1 MSGAEGVVDEEVA
14 AVRELAG
21 ELGIVLRLAGMEA
34 GVLEHLDPLVRE
46 ERAQVLAHRLD
57 PERGILALRPAE
69 VRTDTDLGRA
79 TLEQ

>member
-14 AVRELAG
+14 ALRELAG
-21 ELGIVLRLAGMEA
+21 DLGVVLRLAGMEA
-34 GVLEHLDPLVRE
+34 GVLQHLDPLVRE
-46 ERAQVLAHRLD
+46 ERAQVLSHRLD
-57 PERGILALRPAE
+57 PERRVLALRPAE